1 MKESKLHSTCQ
12 DTVVNVKKIIYAKL
26 YSLSL
31 QKLSYILIKQFMFRG
46 YETQDLSL
54 WLGIEYL
61 LEDYDEEENVE
72 DDGKF

>member
-1 MKESKLHSTCQ
+1 MSSDGNHYRSFT
-12 DTVVNVKKIIYAKL
+12 I
-26 YSLSL
+26 
-31 QKLSYILIKQFMFRG
+31 FRG

-72 DDGKF
+72 DDGKFQKILQTQPTNNNVYFQFNQ

>member
-1 MKESKLHSTCQ
+1 M
-12 DTVVNVKKIIYAKL
+12 YAKL
-26 YSLSL
+26 YSRFTISSDCIYYRIFLTFF
-31 QKLSYILIKQFMFRG
+31 INNFFFIFRG